1 MKASEC
7 SRVSDGE
14 GLQAPGVK
22 RSAPGAPP
30 PRRHTF
36 AGLSVAG
43 ASALPLNPPPKSPIV
58 NDNLNTLHP
67 RCSSARSP
75 TLLLFLRTAVP
86 RCSHNPPSINPPKI
100 SPASPLAPP
109 LDLPRSDPVT
119 TISLRSLLACSI
131 PPTSAVPALAPPAS
145 QAALARPLPALALL
159 ELASS
164 LVACPFGSCEGI
176 QLPST
181 VSESAK
187 DMYKQVDDAK
197 LFKGKSA
204 DAIVSGCI
212 FIACRQLGCPRT
224 FREIYTLTKVPKKE
238 IGKIFK
244 TLEKFLTQKNGPG
257 SKSAAGSMSLG
268 GGFKQSQ
275 STSAD
280 QLLLRFCNKLN
291 VSRTTSIMGMDLA
304 QRISQSGVIA
314 GRSPLSV
321 AAACIYMISYLMG
334 EGKTPKE
341 ISDVAS
347 VSDGTIRTAYK
358 MLYAQRDELVLDEW
372 LKKGG
377 DKSRLPTS

>member
-1 MKASEC
+1 
-7 SRVSDGE
+7 
-14 GLQAPGVK
+14 
-22 RSAPGAPP
+22 
-30 PRRHTF
+30 
-36 AGLSVAG
+36 
-43 ASALPLNPPPKSPIV
+43 
-58 NDNLNTLHP
+58 
-67 RCSSARSP
+67 
-75 TLLLFLRTAVP
+75 
-86 RCSHNPPSINPPKI
+86 
-100 SPASPLAPP
+100 
-109 LDLPRSDPVT
+109 
-119 TISLRSLLACSI
+119 
-131 PPTSAVPALAPPAS
+131 
-145 QAALARPLPALALL
+145 
-159 ELASS
+159 
-164 LVACPFGSCEGI
+164 
-176 QLPST
+176 
-181 VSESAK
+181 
-187 DMYKQVDDAK
+187 MYKQVDDAK